1 MIDPMKDVPNQQE
14 WMTLNVTVP
23 REIGDPIANFLHEL
37 AVPGLVLDE
46 KDPDVTRITAY
57 VEKKK
62 LRSVSSDLKNYA
74 MELREIFPGLEEP
87 VIKMAPLKSEKWATA
102 WKDNFKPIKIGRKLI
117 VTPPWIKPKTRDRQ
131 VVIIKPAEAF
141 GTGGHE
147 TTQGCLALLEE
158 AIGHLLNE
166 LGKVSHLDVGC
177 GSGILAIAGIK
188 LGATNVRAVD
198 NDPVAIRSA
207 RDNAELNGL
216 EDRIWLE
223 HRSLDELSEPMD
235 VVTANLDPIT
245 LTESR
250 DKLVSL
256 FRRYL
261 IISGVP
267 LNRWEDMKSKFLV
280 DGSFL
285 KREITRSEWG
295 CGLFEKSEE
304 KQVIS

>member
-1 MIDPMKDVPNQQE
+1 MLASMTDTPNQPE
-14 WMTLNVTVP
+14 WMTLSVTVP
-23 REIGDPIANFLHEL
+23 HEIGDAIANFLHEL

-74 MELREIFPGLEEP
+74 MALREIFPGLKEAL
-87 VIKMAPLKSEKWATA
+87 IKIVPLKSEKWATA
-102 WKDNFKPIKIGRKLI
+102 WKDHFKPIKIGRKLI
-117 VTPPWIKPKTRDRQ
+117 VTPPWIKPETRDRQ
-131 VVIIKPAEAF
+131 VVIIEPAEAF
-141 GTGGHE
+141 GTGTHE
-147 TTQGCLALLEE
+147 TTQGCLILLEE
-158 AIGHLLNE
+158 AMDHLSKE
-166 LGKVSHLDVGC
+166 LEKVSHLDVGC
-177 GSGILAIAGIK
+177 GSAILAIAGIK
-188 LGATNVRAVD
+188 LGATSALAVD
-198 NDPVAIRSA
+198 NDPVAIQSA
-207 RDNAELNGL
+207 RKNAELNGL

-223 HRSLDELSEPMD
+223 DRSLDELFEPMD

-256 FRRYL
+256 FKRYL
-261 IISGVP
+261 IISGVT
-267 LNRWEDMKSKFLV
+267 LNCWEEIKSKFVV

-295 CGLFEKSEE
+295 CGLFEKSGE
-304 KQVIS
+304 K

>member
-1 MIDPMKDVPNQQE
+1 MPDTMKDVPNEQE
-14 WMTLNVTVP
+14 WMTLSVTVP

-37 AVPGLVLDE
+37 SVPGLVLDE
-46 KDPDVTRITAY
+46 EDPNVMRITAY

-62 LRSVSSDLKNYA
+62 LRSVSSSLKNYA
-74 MELREIFPGLEEP
+74 MELCDIFPGLEKP
-87 VIKMAPLKSEKWATA
+87 LIKMEPLKGEKWATA

-131 VVIIKPAEAF
+131 IVIIEPAEAF

-158 AIGHLLNE
+158 AIDNLLNE
-166 LGKVSHLDVGC
+166 IVKVSHLDVGC
-177 GSGILAIAGIK
+177 GSGILAIASMK
-188 LGATNVRAVD
+188 LGATSVRAVD
-198 NDPVAIRSA
+198 NDPVAIESA
-207 RDNAELNGL
+207 RKNTELNGL
-216 EDRIWLE
+216 EGRIWWE
-223 HRSLDELSEPMD
+223 DRSLDELSEPMD

-261 IISGVP
+261 IVSGVP
-267 LNRWEDMKSKFLV
+267 LNRWEDIKPKYLV
-280 DGSFL
+280 GGSFL

-295 CGLFEKSEE
+295 CGLFEKS
-304 KQVIS
+304 

>member
-1 MIDPMKDVPNQQE
+1 MPASMNDTPNDQQ
-14 WMTLNVTVP
+14 WMTISVTVP

-37 AVPGLVLDE
+37 AVPGLILDE
-46 KDPDVTRITAY
+46 KDPDVTRITAH
-57 VEKKK
+57 VEKRK
-62 LRSVSSDLKNYA
+62 LRSVSSKLNNYA
-74 MELREIFPGLEEP
+74 IALHELFPGLKEP

-102 WKDNFKPIKIGRKLI
+102 WKDNFKPIKIGRKLV
-117 VTPPWIKPKTRDRQ
+117 VTPPWIQPKTQDRQ
-131 VVIIKPAEAF
+131 VVIIEPAEAF

-158 AIGHLLNE
+158 AIEHLSQE
-166 LGKVSHLDVGC
+166 LQAVSHLDVGC
-177 GSGILAIAGIK
+177 GSGILAIAGAK
-188 LGATNVRAVD
+188 LGATSVRAVD

-207 RDNAELNGL
+207 RSNAELNGL
-216 EDRIWLE
+216 EDQLLLE
-223 HRSLDELSEPMD
+223 DRSLDELVEPMD

-256 FRRYL
+256 FSRYL

-267 LNRWEDMKSKFLV
+267 LNRWEDTKSEFV
-280 DGSFL
+280 VGGSFL

-295 CGLFEKSEE
+295 CGLFEKSGK
-304 KQVIS
+304 KQIIS

>member
-1 MIDPMKDVPNQQE
+1 MLASMSDTPNRTE
-14 WMTLNVTVP
+14 WMTLSVTVP
-23 REIGDPIANFLHEL
+23 HEIGDAIANFLHEL

-74 MELREIFPGLEEP
+74 MALREIFPGLKEAL
-87 VIKMAPLKSEKWATA
+87 IKIVPLKSEKWATA
-102 WKDNFKPIKIGRKLI
+102 WKDHFKPIKIGRKLI

-131 VVIIKPAEAF
+131 VVIIEPAEAF
-141 GTGGHE
+141 GTGTHE
-147 TTQGCLALLEE
+147 TTQGCLILLEE
-158 AIGHLLNE
+158 AIDHLSNE
-166 LGKVSHLDVGC
+166 LEKVSHLDVGC

-188 LGATNVRAVD
+188 LGATSVRAVD
-198 NDPVAIRSA
+198 NDPVAIQSA
-207 RDNAELNGL
+207 RKNAELNGL
-216 EDRIWLE
+216 EDRLWLE
-223 HRSLDELSEPMD
+223 DRSLDELFEPVD

-267 LNRWEDMKSKFLV
+267 LNRWEDIKSKFV
-280 DGSFL
+280 IDGSFL

-295 CGLFEKSEE
+295 CGLFAEK
-304 KQVIS
+304 